1 MKSLQT
7 FRTCA
12 ASAGLVVS
20 LALATGCGEKA
31 GNDVSDL
38 QKAFPKEKAVTA
50 ESREI
55 QNLVDAAAAAAAKG
69 EYDKAA
75 ANLTVL
81 RSNPVLSPD
90 QRAAVNDTMGNI
102 QTDLA
107 RRAEAGD
114 KAAIEA
120 LNGIRGMKGR

>member
-1 MKSLQT
+1 MKSPNT
-7 FRTCA
+7 FRFPTA
-12 ASAGLVVS
+12 WVGLVVVLS
-20 LALATGCGEKA
+20 LITGCGEKA

-38 QKAFPKEKAVTA
+38 QKAFPKEKATTA
-50 ESREI
+50 EAREV

-75 ANLTVL
+75 ANLSVL
-81 RSNPVLSPD
+81 RANPVLSPD